1 MEEDESI
8 IFQAPEAIDRGTI
21 EGNIRNQVYIT
32 DQMEGLK
39 TANDVGKKAK
49 SFYREK
55 YKEALSKEDSA
66 FDSAKAEY
74 QIASSR
80 AGWDVKKIQKKID
93 KGEALDSVK
102 DIIPMA
108 ENAAFNYVQNA
119 SSLKSLSPLKI
130 MDMMNLNSLKD
141 LEGYEEVESLFEE
154 KVEGNDLDFGSIV
167 SSLMRIAGSFEDA
180 MGNPKVFEILK
191 TPENQFASSAFSKI
205 LELSGLE
212 NESIE
217 KNSSYF
223 EDNLEKLIN
232 KIQGKEGES
241 SETEKPKEEVK
252 IEDVPILPEEEK
264 EKESQAV
271 EETTALE
278 QVQEPKVEEEPTAL
292 EQVQEPKVEEEPAAL
307 EQVQEPKVEEEPAA
321 EESVVTEPQTVESS
335 QGGEG
340 FTPPEAEEA
349 KTLQETAPLESVTE
363 EKPPPAEEK
372 SSESSSGY
380 SSLLSSLFPGAFGGE
395 GKMTGSVEGL
405 TESIEGE
412 RDVTGRISSSSDR
425 FTQLFDKIYTGEK
438 KSSGSETLE
447 GMSPIKETKIQNLS
461 SVEPKPEAKPE
472 AKPDKQESSKEESK
486 APTTS
491 SSEPNAAGGSSSVPE
506 ETKKPQETKGSQA
519 TSESEGSLD
528 LSNKMDVMI
537 SLLSEVSESLQGPLV
552 VKSSSRN
559 FD

>member
-1 MEEDESI
+1 MEEGESI
-8 IFQAPEAIDRGTI
+8 IFQAPEAIDRGNI
-21 EGNIRNQVYIT
+21 EGNIQNKVYIT

-55 YKEALSKEDSA
+55 YKEALSKEDAA
-66 FDSAKAEY
+66 FDSSKAEY
-74 QIASSR
+74 QIASSQV
-80 AGWDVKKIQKKID
+80 GWDLKKIQKKID

-108 ENAAFNYVQNA
+108 ENTALNYVQSA

-141 LEGYEEVESLFEE
+141 LEGYDEVESLFEE

-191 TPENQFASSAFSKI
+191 TPENRFASSAFSKI
-205 LELSGLE
+205 LEISGLE

-232 KIQGKEGES
+232 KIQGKEVGS
-241 SETEKPKEEVK
+241 PETEKPKEEVK
-252 IEDVPILPEEEK
+252 IEDIPLLPEEEK

-278 QVQEPKVEEEPTAL
+278 QIQEPKEEE
-292 EQVQEPKVEEEPAAL
+292 KPAG
-307 EQVQEPKVEEEPAA
+307 
-321 EESVVTEPQTVESS
+321 EESVVTETQTVESS
-335 QGGEG
+335 QEGEG
-340 FTPPEAEEA
+340 FTPPETEEP
-349 KTLQETAPLESVTE
+349 KTLQETPPLESVTE
-363 EKPPPAEEK
+363 EPKKLQETPPLESVTEEPKTLQETTPLESVTEGKLSGTEEK

-380 SSLLSSLFPGAFGGE
+380 SSLLSSLFPGVFGGGE
-395 GKMTGSVEGL
+395 KMTESVEGL
-405 TESIEGE
+405 AESIPGGE
-412 RDVTGRISSSSDR
+412 SSFGGG
-425 FTQLFDKIYTGEK
+425 FTQFSDKISLEEK
-438 KSSGSETLE
+438 KSAASETLG
-447 GMSPIKETKIQNLS
+447 GMTPIKETKIQNLA
-461 SVEPKPEAKPE
+461 SVESKPET
-472 AKPDKQESSKEESK
+472 KPDKQESSKEESK

-491 SSEPNAAGGSSSVPE
+491 SSEPNAAGGSSSVPG
-506 ETKKPQETKGSQA
+506 ETKKPQETKESQA
-519 TSESEGSLD
+519 TSESEGSSD

>member
-1 MEEDESI
+1 MEEGESI

-21 EGNIRNQVYIT
+21 EGNIQNKVYIT

-55 YKEALSKEDSA
+55 YKEALSKEDAA

-74 QIASSR
+74 QIASSQV
-80 AGWDVKKIQKKID
+80 GWDLKKIQKKID

-108 ENAAFNYVQNA
+108 ENTALNYVQNA

-130 MDMMNLNSLKD
+130 MDMMNLSSLKNLD
-141 LEGYEEVESLFEE
+141 GYEEVESLFEE
-154 KVEGNDLDFGSIV
+154 KAEGSDLDFGSIV
-167 SSLMRIAGSFEDA
+167 SSLMRIAGQFE
-180 MGNPKVFEILK
+180 GVITNPKIFDILK
-191 TPENQFASSAFSKI
+191 TPENRFASSAFSKI

-232 KIQGKEGES
+232 KIQGKEVES
-241 SETEKPKEEVK
+241 LETDKLQNEVK
-252 IEDVPILPEEEK
+252 IEDVPPLPEEEK
-264 EKESQAV
+264 EKEKESQAV
-271 EETTALE
+271 D
-278 QVQEPKVEEEPTAL
+278 
-292 EQVQEPKVEEEPAAL
+292 EPAAL
-307 EQVQEPKVEEEPAA
+307 EQVQEPKGEEKPPM
-321 EESVVTEPQTVESS
+321 EESVVTETQTVESS

-340 FTPPEAEEA
+340 FTPPEAGEA
-349 KTLQETAPLESVTE
+349 KTLQETAPLESGTE
-363 EKPPPAEEK
+363 EKSPE
-372 SSESSSGY
+372 SSSSSSGY
-380 SSLLSSLFPGAFGGE
+380 SSLLSSLFPGVFGGE
-395 GKMTGSVEGL
+395 GKMTESVKGL

-412 RDVTGRISSSSDR
+412 GSVNGRISSSGDR
-425 FTQLFDKIYTGEK
+425 FTQLFDKIYPGEK

-447 GMSPIKETKIQNLS
+447 GMSPIKETKIQNLA
-461 SVEPKPEAKPE
+461 SVEPKPE

-486 APTTS
+486 APSTS
-491 SSEPNAAGGSSSVPE
+491 SSEPNVAGGSSSVPE
-506 ETKKPQETKGSQA
+506 ETKKPQETKESQA
-519 TSESEGSLD
+519 TSESEGSSD

>member
-1 MEEDESI
+1 MEEGESI
-8 IFQAPEAIDRGTI
+8 IFQSPEAIDRGTI
-21 EGNIRNQVYIT
+21 EQNIQNRVYIT

-39 TANDVGKKAK
+39 TADDVGKKAK

-55 YKEALSKEDSA
+55 YKEALSKEDAA
-66 FDSAKAEY
+66 FDSARIEY
-74 QIASSR
+74 KIVSSGVASDLR
-80 AGWDVKKIQKKID
+80 KIQKKID

-108 ENAAFNYVQNA
+108 ENTALNYVQNA

-154 KVEGNDLDFGSIV
+154 KVEGNDLDFGSII

-191 TPENQFASSAFSKI
+191 TPENRFASSAFSKI

-223 EDNLEKLIN
+223 EDNLEKLVN

-241 SETEKPKEEVK
+241 SGEEKPKEEVK
-252 IEDVPILPEEEK
+252 IEDVPALPEEEK
-264 EKESQAV
+264 EKESQV
-271 EETTALE
+271 
-278 QVQEPKVEEEPTAL
+278 V
-292 EQVQEPKVEEEPAAL
+292 EEPAAL
-307 EQVQEPKVEEEPAA
+307 EQVQEPKEEEKPAA
-321 EESVVTEPQTVESS
+321 TEESVVSETQTVESS
-335 QGGEG
+335 QESEG
-340 FTPPEAEEA
+340 FTPPTTEETT
-349 KTLQETAPLESVTE
+349 KVLQETSPLESVSEEGPSSTE
-363 EKPPPAEEK
+363 DKT
-372 SSESSSGY
+372 SESSSGY
-380 SSLLSSLFPGAFGGE
+380 SSLLSSLFPGVFGGG
-395 GKMTGSVEGL
+395 GKMTESVEGL
-405 TESIEGE
+405 TESIPGGE
-412 RDVTGRISSSSDR
+412 SSFGGE
-425 FTQLFDKIYTGEK
+425 FTQLSDKISLEEK
-438 KSSGSETLE
+438 KSAAGETLG
-447 GMSPIKETKIQNLS
+447 GMSPIKETKIQNLA
-461 SVEPKPEAKPE
+461 SVEPKPE

-491 SSEPNAAGGSSSVPE
+491 SSEPNAAGGSSSVQG
-506 ETKKPQETKGSQA
+506 ETKKPQETKESQA
-519 TSESEGSLD
+519 TSESEGSSD

>member
-1 MEEDESI
+1 MEEGESI

-21 EGNIRNQVYIT
+21 EGNIQNKVYIT

-55 YKEALSKEDSA
+55 YKEALSKEDAA

-74 QIASSR
+74 QIASSQV
-80 AGWDVKKIQKKID
+80 GWDLKKIQKKID

-108 ENAAFNYVQNA
+108 ENTALNYVQNA

-130 MDMMNLNSLKD
+130 MDMMNLSSLKNLD
-141 LEGYEEVESLFEE
+141 GYEEVESLFEE
-154 KVEGNDLDFGSIV
+154 KAEGSDLDFGSIV
-167 SSLMRIAGSFEDA
+167 SSLMRIAGQFE
-180 MGNPKVFEILK
+180 GVITNPKIFDILK
-191 TPENQFASSAFSKI
+191 TPENRFASSAFSKI

-232 KIQGKEGES
+232 KIQGKEVES
-241 SETEKPKEEVK
+241 LETEKPQNEVK
-252 IEDVPILPEEEK
+252 IEDVPPLPEEEK
-264 EKESQAV
+264 EKEKESQAV
-271 EETTALE
+271 D
-278 QVQEPKVEEEPTAL
+278 
-292 EQVQEPKVEEEPAAL
+292 EPAAL
-307 EQVQEPKVEEEPAA
+307 EQVQEPKGEEKPPM
-321 EESVVTEPQTVESS
+321 EESVVTETQTVESS

-340 FTPPEAEEA
+340 FTPPEAGEAKTLQETAPLESGTEEKSPEAGEA

-363 EKPPPAEEK
+363 EKSPE
-372 SSESSSGY
+372 SSSSSSGY
-380 SSLLSSLFPGAFGGE
+380 SSLLSSLFPGVFGGE
-395 GKMTGSVEGL
+395 GKMTESVKGL

-412 RDVTGRISSSSDR
+412 GSVNGRISSSGDR
-425 FTQLFDKIYTGEK
+425 FTQLFDKIYPGEK

-447 GMSPIKETKIQNLS
+447 GMSPIKETKIQNLA
-461 SVEPKPEAKPE
+461 SVEPKPE

-486 APTTS
+486 APSTS
-491 SSEPNAAGGSSSVPE
+491 SSEPNVAGGSSSVPE
-506 ETKKPQETKGSQA
+506 ETKKPQETKESQA
-519 TSESEGSLD
+519 TSESEGSSD

>member
-1 MEEDESI
+1 MEEGESI

-21 EGNIRNQVYIT
+21 EGNIQNKVYIT

-55 YKEALSKEDSA
+55 YKEALSKEDAA

-74 QIASSR
+74 QIISSGIGFDLR
-80 AGWDVKKIQKKID
+80 KIQKKID

-108 ENAAFNYVQNA
+108 ENTALNYAQNA

-130 MDMMNLNSLKD
+130 MNMMNLSSLKNLD
-141 LEGYEEVESLFEE
+141 GYEEVESLFEE
-154 KVEGNDLDFGSIV
+154 KAEGSDLDFGSIV
-167 SSLMRIAGSFEDA
+167 SSLMRIAGQFE
-180 MGNPKVFEILK
+180 GVITNPKIFDILK
-191 TPENQFASSAFSKI
+191 TPENRFASSAFSKI

-212 NESIE
+212 NESIV
-217 KNSSYF
+217 KSSSNF

-232 KIQGKEGES
+232 KIQGKEVES
-241 SETEKPKEEVK
+241 LETEKPQNEVK
-252 IEDVPILPEEEK
+252 IEDVPPLPEEEK
-264 EKESQAV
+264 EKEKESQAV
-271 EETTALE
+271 D
-278 QVQEPKVEEEPTAL
+278 
-292 EQVQEPKVEEEPAAL
+292 EPAAL
-307 EQVQEPKVEEEPAA
+307 EQVQEPKGEEKPPM
-321 EESVVTEPQTVESS
+321 EESVVTETQTVESS

-340 FTPPEAEEA
+340 FTPPEAGEA

-363 EKPPPAEEK
+363 EKSPEAGEEK
-372 SSESSSGY
+372 SPESSSSSGY

-395 GKMTGSVEGL
+395 GKMTESVEGL
-405 TESIEGE
+405 AKSIEGE
-412 RDVTGRISSSSDR
+412 GEGEGDVSERISSSGDR
-425 FTQLFDKIYTGEK
+425 FTQLLDKISPEEK
-438 KSSGSETLE
+438 KSGVSETLG

-461 SVEPKPEAKPE
+461 SVEPKLET
-472 AKPDKQESSKEESK
+472 KPDKQESSKEESK
-486 APTTS
+486 APSTS
-491 SSEPNAAGGSSSVPE
+491 SSEPNVAGGSSSVPE
-506 ETKKPQETKGSQA
+506 ETKKPQETKESQA
-519 TSESEGSLD
+519 TSESEGSSD

>member
-1 MEEDESI
+1 MEEGESI
-8 IFQAPEAIDRGTI
+8 IFQAPEAIDRGNI
-21 EGNIRNQVYIT
+21 EGNIQNKVYIT

-55 YKEALSKEDSA
+55 YKEALSKEDAA
-66 FDSAKAEY
+66 FDSSKAEY
-74 QIASSR
+74 QIASSQV
-80 AGWDVKKIQKKID
+80 GWDLKKIQKKID

-108 ENAAFNYVQNA
+108 ENTALNYVQSA

-141 LEGYEEVESLFEE
+141 LEGYDEVESLFEE

-191 TPENQFASSAFSKI
+191 TPENRFASSAFSKI
-205 LELSGLE
+205 LEISGLE

-232 KIQGKEGES
+232 KIQGKEVGS

-252 IEDVPILPEEEK
+252 IEDIPLLPEEEK

-278 QVQEPKVEEEPTAL
+278 QIQEPKEEE
-292 EQVQEPKVEEEPAAL
+292 KPAG
-307 EQVQEPKVEEEPAA
+307 
-321 EESVVTEPQTVESS
+321 EESVVTETQTVESS
-335 QGGEG
+335 QEGEG
-340 FTPPEAEEA
+340 FTPPETEEP
-349 KTLQETAPLESVTE
+349 KTLQETPPLESVTE
-363 EKPPPAEEK
+363 EPKTLQETTPLESVTEGKLSGTEEK

-380 SSLLSSLFPGAFGGE
+380 SSLLSSLFPGVFGGGE
-395 GKMTGSVEGL
+395 KMTESVEGL
-405 TESIEGE
+405 AESIPGGE
-412 RDVTGRISSSSDR
+412 SSFGGG
-425 FTQLFDKIYTGEK
+425 FTQFSDKISLEEK
-438 KSSGSETLE
+438 KSAASETLG
-447 GMSPIKETKIQNLS
+447 GMTPIKETKIQNLA
-461 SVEPKPEAKPE
+461 SVESKPET
-472 AKPDKQESSKEESK
+472 KPDKQESSKEESK

-506 ETKKPQETKGSQA
+506 ETKKPQETKESQA
-519 TSESEGSLD
+519 TSESEGSSD